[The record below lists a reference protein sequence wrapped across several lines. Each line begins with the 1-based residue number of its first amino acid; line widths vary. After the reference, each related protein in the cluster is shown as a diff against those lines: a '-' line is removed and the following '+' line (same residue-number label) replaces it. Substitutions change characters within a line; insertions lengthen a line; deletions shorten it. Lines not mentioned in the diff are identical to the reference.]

1 MHRKS
6 VIICVFLII
15 VFVFSFMGC
24 SFQASGVPSRKD
36 SGAASTK
43 MKGTQRETVHKCLVP
58 EASGDVTYG
67 EGAVSIDA
75 SHTADGY
82 VMICYQG
89 DASKVKVQI
98 TAPGA
103 VTYTYTLNIGAY
115 ETFPLSEGDGGY
127 RLDVLENVRDDMYA
141 LAFSQDIQVKLQ
153 DEFKPFLYPN
163 QYAWFTQQD
172 DAVAY
177 GIKLSETSSS
187 DLDYVEQVYQYVITN
202 IGYDEKLAATVTG
215 GYLPDVDRTL
225 QTKKGICFDYASLM
239 AALLRSQGIPTKLQ
253 IGYSGEAYH
262 AWISVYLTES
272 GWVDSIIEFDGE
284 HWSLMDP
291 TLAASN
297 SRSALKKYIGDG
309 NNYTVKYSY

>member
-43 MKGTQRETVHKCLVP
+43 MKGTQRETVRKCLVP

-202 IGYDEKLAATVTG
+202 IVYDEKLAATVTG

>member
-202 IGYDEKLAATVTG
+202 IVYDEKLAATVTG

-239 AALLRSQGIPTKLQ
+239 AAMLRSQGIPTKLQ

>member
-202 IGYDEKLAATVTG
+202 IVYDEKLAATVTG